1 MSQIVAS
8 APGKLVLSGEYAV
21 LDGAPAICMAVD
33 RRAIATISAHDGE
46 HHVVTAPGFSDSR
59 GVFASDSGELSWVS
73 GGEDFE
79 LFRQVWSAA
88 GMSSSGSLAI
98 TLDTRAFHDVE
109 SSTKIGVGSSA
120 ALTVAL
126 ATALSALC
134 GYDNADVARRAH
146 REFQGG
152 TGSGVD
158 IACSLVGGVV
168 EYRIDDTA
176 SRNLLWPADLH
187 YAVFWSGVAADTRSK
202 LEHLQTQAGT
212 SARRDLGD
220 ASECFAAAFRNGAVA
235 AIIKELGRYN
245 EVLHDFDAAHG
256 LGIFDAGH
264 AALTAAAASH
274 GVVYKPCGAGGG
286 DIGIALAAVADSLAS
301 FADFATASGFRQLC
315 VSPDPRGAVLI
326 EEEQQ

>member
-1 MSQIVAS
+1 VRQVVAS

-33 RRAIATISAHDGE
+33 RRAMVTIAAHDGA

-59 GVFASDSGELSWVS
+59 GSFTSDSGELSWVA

-88 GMSSSGSLAI
+88 GMSSSESLAT
-98 TLDTRAFHDVE
+98 TLDTRAFRDAE
-109 SSTKIGVGSSA
+109 SGTKIGVGSSA

-134 GYDNADVARRAH
+134 GCDNADLARRAH
-146 REFQGG
+146 RDFQGG

-158 IACSLVGGVV
+158 VACSLAGGVID
-168 EYRIDDTA
+168 YRSDDA
-176 SRNLLWPADLH
+176 VGRGVVWPADLH

-202 LEHLQTQAGT
+202 LECLRTKSETA
-212 SARRDLGD
+212 ARRSLGD
-220 ASECFAAAFRNGAVA
+220 ASERFSAAFHDGVVTV
-235 AIIKELGRYN
+235 IIEELGRYN
-245 EVLHDFDAAHG
+245 EALHDFDVAHG

-264 AALTAAAASH
+264 AALAGAAASH

-286 DIGIALAAVADSLAS
+286 DIGIALAAATDSLAS
-301 FADFATASGFRQLC
+301 FADFATVSGFRQLRM
-315 VSPDPRGAVLI
+315 SPDPRGAVLI